1 MSEAEASDVTEQKF
15 GLRGPDGYH
24 KNPLVAKLQAK
35 LAEKSAALATA
46 AEVGKIIL
54 EKNAAME
61 RSLQLAKDQLQRERM
76 DHAAL
81 LEELKKVNSEP
92 ELAVGQCESD
102 SAEEAALRRQLEK
115 MQVSGTQQRSKQRC
129 GWVGGAQTRE
139 SAERGAEHG
148 RHPFGGRGAQAAAR
162 GTAERSNSGD

>member
-15 GLRGPDGYH
+15 GLRGPDGYS

-35 LAEKSAALATA
+35 LAEKSAALATGTINLPLCHHDELAIAA

-61 RSLQLAKDQLQRERM
+61 RSLQLAKDQLQRERT

-81 LEELKKVNSEP
+81 LEELKVY
-92 ELAVGQCESD
+92 CC
-102 SAEEAALRRQLEK
+102 LR
-115 MQVSGTQQRSKQRC
+115 C
-129 GWVGGAQTRE
+129 
-139 SAERGAEHG
+139 
-148 RHPFGGRGAQAAAR
+148 
-162 GTAERSNSGD
+162 AERSFGHSDRK